1 VLSARKDAKMAHF
14 TDVYGG
20 RSPTCPVCGKSVM
33 NVPGHAEYM
42 VMLKSFL
49 DPLWADHL
57 ALFVMES

>member
-1 VLSARKDAKMAHF
+1 MAHF